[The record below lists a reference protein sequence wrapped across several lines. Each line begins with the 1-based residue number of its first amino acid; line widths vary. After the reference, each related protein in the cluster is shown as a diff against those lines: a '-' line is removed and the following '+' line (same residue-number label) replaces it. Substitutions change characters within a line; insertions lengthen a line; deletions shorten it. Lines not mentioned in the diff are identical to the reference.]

1 MLGGNSACL
10 NRAILACQ
18 SVYREKAATTV
29 LKMSIGV
36 FGRERR
42 MTFIWASLK
51 PICKVY
57 NLVPVTAEEKR
68 CRFEQY
74 EMIVMGFI
82 SVNQF
87 RRANY
92 PFAKS
97 ASPECLFVDQSIDP
111 VFKRAHKT
119 DHRLATARSPVPPA
133 KLVKTL
139 QVRLGITFVH
149 VRRQCSQGQASK
161 RASRQAMKQE
171 DIVFVVPKAAP
182 FCLAVGFYFTLFC
195 TLRRINI
202 QETI

>member
-36 FGRERR
+36 FG
-42 MTFIWASLK
+42 
-51 PICKVY
+51 
-57 NLVPVTAEEKR
+57 VTL
-68 CRFEQY
+68 
-74 EMIVMGFI
+74 
-82 SVNQF
+82 
-87 RRANY
+87 ANY